1 MKSKY
6 TPRTDNELFE
16 TNDFSNMK
24 IIPIYDGDKVS
35 NLYWMDDFYK
45 HPDDVFEYINSFKPP
60 LWKTGPEWDPEKRSK
75 NTLYFEDR
83 RHMMSH
89 PGMVNV
95 TTKLHE
101 LCGQEPTDSE
111 EFDWDEIVTNY
122 TRFNDNQEE
131 NPYKTHYWWPHHDS
145 GYNGI
150 CYLLKNN
157 EIGTNL
163 YKPLITDRPD
173 ILPLDEN
180 GGERDEHGIPWTP
193 KKHWDVFAQFRA
205 KFNRF
210 VMFEGS
216 YYYHSMHLNG
226 ENYFAE
232 HWSDANYRINQVFF
246 FVNPENDN

>member
-1 MKSKY
+1 MKLRS
-6 TPRTDNELFE
+6 TPRTDHELFE

-24 IIPIYDGDKVS
+24 VIPIYDGDKVS

-45 HPDDVFEYINSFKPP
+45 HPDDVFEYINSFTPP
-60 LWKTGPEWDPEKRSK
+60 LWKFGPEWDPGKTSK

-89 PGMVNV
+89 PGMEDV
-95 TTKLHE
+95 TDKLAN
-101 LCGQEPTDSE
+101 LCGQEPTDS
-111 EFDWDEIVTNY
+111 DIVTNY
-122 TRFNDNQEE
+122 TRFSEDQES

-150 CYLLKNN
+150 CYLTKVE

-163 YKPLITDRPD
+163 YKPLITDNPD

-180 GGERDEHGIPWTP
+180 DGVRDEHGIPWTP
-193 KKHWDVFAQFRA
+193 KRYWDIFASFRS

-210 VMFEGS
+210 VMFEGG
-216 YYYHSMHLNG
+216 YYYHSMNLTG

-232 HWSDANYRINQVFF
+232 HWSDAEYRINQVFF
-246 FVNPENDN
+246 FVNPNCEEDDD